1 MKTRTFPAVQLE
13 PEWRAADALAGPD
26 LERIR
31 RSVEVVGRMSDGLI
45 RIGGKSPAAVE
56 ADINHAAAEVCTSA
70 VREGEIGFFEMN
82 LCVRTVSADG
92 LQQARAALKPA

>member
-45 RIGGKSPAAVE
+45 RIGPWG
-56 ADINHAAAEVCTSA
+56 
-70 VREGEIGFFEMN
+70 IGI
-82 LCVRTVSADG
+82 DG
-92 LQQARAALKPA
+92 VLS